1 MRRFSR
7 PRRPLR
13 VLLVEDNDVYAR
25 TLQLLFD
32 GHETVQI
39 VGRAR
44 DGADGVELAL
54 ALRPDRV
61 LMDLS
66 MPVLN
71 GVEATRRLREELP
84 SAAVVMLTSSD
95 DPADRARAL
104 AAGAVDYLTKD
115 ADPGELEAALTG
127 AVEARPADAAHL
139 RLMVVRPA

>member
-1 MRRFSR
+1 
-7 PRRPLR
+7 
-13 VLLVEDNDVYAR
+13 LLVEDNDVYAR

-66 MPVLN
+66 MPVLD
-71 GVEATRRLREELP
+71 GIEATRRLREQLP

-95 DPADRARAL
+95 DPSDRARAR

-115 ADPGELEAALTG
+115 ADLGELEAALTG

-139 RLMVVRPA
+139 RPMVVLPA